1 MHEHTITM
9 LLASMTFDP
18 QMLLRLSVAAG
29 LGLVIGLEREKPH
42 RAAGMRTHV
51 LVALGSALFVT
62 SALNAGA
69 SMDATTR
76 VIQGVVQGIGFLGAG
91 TILKLSDKAEVR
103 GLTTAASVWLTAAIG
118 VSAGL
123 GDFWLA
129 GIAAALGWFALRP
142 LKVIEDAAFPQRG
155 NGKLNSDRA
164 ERGSVAVSD
173 PNDE

>member
-1 MHEHTITM
+1 MNNNPITLM
-9 LLASMTFDP
+9 LATTTFDA
-18 QMLLRLSVAAG
+18 QLLLRLAVAGG
-29 LGLVIGLEREKPH
+29 LGLIIGIERERPH

-118 VSAGL
+118 VAAGL
-123 GDFWLA
+123 GDYWLA
-129 GIAAALGWFALRP
+129 AIAAGLGWFALRP
-142 LKVIEDAAFPQRG
+142 LKLIENSVFPQRG
-155 NGKLNSDRA
+155 NGNTKTPADATRPGDDR
-164 ERGSVAVSD
+164 
-173 PNDE
+173 NDD